1 MYYYLGSSLGF
12 FLHWIYQLN
21 EVFEQFTNLM
31 IDENEFQNLCRR
43 VSLTKS
49 DFMRMQTDE
58 YIGSVLEPKAIA
70 YIEAKGLALS

>member
-1 MYYYLGSSLGF
+1 MFYWRRGFYLIVFFSLNEIRLTSIMYYYLGSSLGF

-49 DFMRMQTDE
+49 DFMRM
-58 YIGSVLEPKAIA
+58 
-70 YIEAKGLALS
+70 

>member
-1 MYYYLGSSLGF
+1 MYYYLGPSLGF

-49 DFMRMQTDE
+49 DFMRM
-58 YIGSVLEPKAIA
+58 
-70 YIEAKGLALS
+70 